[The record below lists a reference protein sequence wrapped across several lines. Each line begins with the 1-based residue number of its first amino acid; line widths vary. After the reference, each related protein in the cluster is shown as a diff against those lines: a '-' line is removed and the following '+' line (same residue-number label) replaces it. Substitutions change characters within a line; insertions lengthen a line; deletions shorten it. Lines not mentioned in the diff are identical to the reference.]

1 MYGLRAVRLLE
12 HVVVTGGRDD
22 GYNFRNEVTF
32 RFFST
37 ISDISSCT
45 QVLQYEET
53 TGAWSEIGKM
63 KKARW
68 YHAVVA
74 VVDVSLFCPGIVG
87 QTNKK

>member
-1 MYGLRAVRLLE
+1 MYGLRAARLLG
-12 HVVVTGGRDD
+12 HVVVTGGSRD
-22 GYNFRNEVTF
+22 GATSRQEVSLDF
-32 RFFST
+32 YQLSV
-37 ISDISSCT
+37 ISFHV